1 MNQIAGW
8 VAPAATMIAAMMT
21 AANLGARFTGWGFVV
36 FLVGSIGWVIVAA
49 TSGQTNLLLTNGF
62 LAIVNLVGIWRWL
75 GRQARFEAGGREA
88 AVTSEARPVA
98 PLLPI
103 GSLADRTVESES
115 GAALGHVVDAML
127 DEGAGR
133 IAYLVVRTGGV
144 GGVGETLHGLGWEE
158 VTACR
163 AGRLVTAIDAST
175 LAARPALKADAWP
188 ASAREAG
195 IG

>member
-1 MNQIAGW
+1 MNELAGW

-36 FLVGSIGWVIVAA
+36 FLLGSIGWVIVAA

-62 LAIVNLVGIWRWL
+62 LAVVNLVGIWRWL
-75 GRQARFEAGGREA
+75 GRQARYEAGGREA
-88 AVTSEARPVA
+88 AERSEAKPVR
-98 PLLPI
+98 PLLPV
-103 GSLADRTVESES
+103 GSLADRSVVARDGGT
-115 GAALGHVVDAML
+115 LGHVVDAML

-144 GGVGETLHGLGWEE
+144 GGVGETLHGLGWGE
-158 VTACR
+158 VTACE
-163 AGRLVTAIDAST
+163 AGRLVAAIDAPA
-175 LAARPALKADAWP
+175 LAARPALEPDAWP

-195 IG
+195 IA